1 MVINN
6 KEINLKITPTALRK
20 IEEKYEEFD
29 ILKLLRD
36 IQEEKKE
43 PRMSDYYKL
52 VYTGYIGTTGEE
64 IDYDDFLKLIEDID
78 MLEINRVGVNLL
90 LKRKN

>member
-1 MVINN
+1 MIINN
-6 KEINLKITPTALRK
+6 KEVNLKITPMALRK
-20 IEEKYEEFD
+20 IEEKYEDFD

-36 IQEEKKE
+36 VEEQEKE

-52 VYTGYIGTTGEE
+52 VYTGYLGATGEE
-64 IDYDDFLKLIEDID
+64 IDYDNFLKIIENID
-78 MLEINRVGVNLL
+78 MLEINKVGVNLL

>member
-20 IEEKYEEFD
+20 IEEKYEDFD

-36 IQEEKKE
+36 IQEQEKE

-52 VYTGYIGTTGEE
+52 VYTGYLGATGEE

-78 MLEINRVGVNLL
+78 MLEINKVGVNLL

>member
-20 IEEKYEEFD
+20 IEEKYENFD

-36 IQEEKKE
+36 IQEQEKE

-52 VYTGYIGTTGEE
+52 VYTGYLGATGEE

-78 MLEINRVGVNLL
+78 MLEINKVGVNLL

>member
-20 IEEKYEEFD
+20 IEEKYEDFD

-36 IQEEKKE
+36 IQEQEKE

-52 VYTGYIGTTGEE
+52 VYTGYLGATGEE
-64 IDYDDFLKLIEDID
+64 IDYGDFLKLIEDID
-78 MLEINRVGVNLL
+78 MLEINKVGVNLL

>member
-1 MVINN
+1 MIINN
-6 KEINLKITPTALRK
+6 EEINLKITPIALRK
-20 IEEKYEEFD
+20 IEERYEDFD

-36 IQEEKKE
+36 IQEEGKE

-52 VYTGYIGTTGEE
+52 VYTGYLGATSEE
-64 IDYDDFLKLIEDID
+64 IDYEDFLKLIEDID
-78 MLEINRVGVNLL
+78 MLEINKVGVNLL